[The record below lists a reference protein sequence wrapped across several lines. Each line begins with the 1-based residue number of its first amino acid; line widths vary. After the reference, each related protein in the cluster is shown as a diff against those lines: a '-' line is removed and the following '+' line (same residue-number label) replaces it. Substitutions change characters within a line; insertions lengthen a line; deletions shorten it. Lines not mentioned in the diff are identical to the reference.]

1 LFFFLIDFERKDSIN
16 KLSLTIIV
24 LSTWLK
30 FSLDYIY
37 TYTISSCFLMYLIRL
52 FEKLVEEAD
61 EKKKAF
67 AEFEKYD
74 LKLREVRN
82 FSLKK
87 YFLIGIGI

>member
-1 LFFFLIDFERKDSIN
+1 
-16 KLSLTIIV
+16 
-24 LSTWLK
+24 
-30 FSLDYIY
+30 
-37 TYTISSCFLMYLIRL
+37 MYLIRL